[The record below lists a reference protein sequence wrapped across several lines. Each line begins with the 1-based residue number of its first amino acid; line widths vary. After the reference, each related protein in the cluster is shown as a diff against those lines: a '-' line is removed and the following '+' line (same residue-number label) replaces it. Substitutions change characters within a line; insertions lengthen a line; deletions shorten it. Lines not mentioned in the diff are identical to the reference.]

1 MFQRIFLSS
10 RIMKMKDADSF
21 RNWKYFI
28 NLIPAGLAIFGNLNG
43 SWFSLSNFVFVFVIL
58 AFAEIILPEDKDNEE
73 GADDMLPD
81 FLMLLVV
88 FAQFAAIGSLA
99 YGVYHG
105 YLTGFWIFTAALST
119 GAAAGSL
126 GIVIAHEL
134 IHKKQLFWN
143 FLGRLLLFSVFN
155 PYFYVHHLRIH
166 HKWVGTGHDPV
177 TAHRGESFYAFFLRT
192 VKGQLSQSFGLERA
206 RLQKQG
212 YAAWSIRNYV
222 VAVIVGA
229 ILVSL
234 LTAYFFGLKVALA
247 VLMQAL
253 LANVLLEYTNYIEHY
268 GLSRDE
274 KERVNE
280 MHSWQSDKVVSRYF
294 LIDLSRHADHH
305 FHAAKPFN
313 KLVSYE
319 KSPVLPGGYTSMFL
333 PALIPPLWFR
343 LVDNL
348 IPA

>member
-1 MFQRIFLSS
+1 METLSLS
-10 RIMKMKDADSF
+10 TDRS
-21 RNWKYFI
+21 RNWKYFL
-28 NLIPAGLAIFGNLNG
+28 NLIPAGLAFAGNLTG
-43 SWFSLSNFVFVFVIL
+43 SWYSLSNFVFVFVIL
-58 AFAEIILPEDKDNEE
+58 AFAEIWLPEDKNNEQ
-73 GADDMLPD
+73 GADDVLPD

-88 FAQFAAIGSLA
+88 MAQFGAISSLA
-99 YGVYHG
+99 YGVYQG
-105 YLTGFWIFTAALST
+105 YLTGVWIITAAIST
-119 GAAAGSL
+119 GAASGSL

-134 IHKKQLFWN
+134 IHKKQAFWN

-166 HKWVGTGHDPV
+166 HKWVGTSHDPV
-177 TAHRGESFYAFFLRT
+177 TARKGESFYAFFLRT
-192 VKGQLSQSFGLERA
+192 VSGQFSQSFKLEQE
-206 RLQKQG
+206 RLQRQG
-212 YAAWSIRNYV
+212 RLSWGLQNHLVS
-222 VAVIVGA
+222 VIAGA
-229 ILVSL
+229 ILVTL
-234 LTAYFFGLKVALA
+234 LLAYFFGIQVALV
-247 VLMQAL
+247 VLLQAL

-268 GLSRDE
+268 GLSRDD

-333 PALIPPLWFR
+333 PALIPPLWFW
-343 LVDNL
+343 LVDRR

>member
-1 MFQRIFLSS
+1 MLSS
-10 RIMKMKDADSF
+10 IIMKMLIVSNNPF

-28 NLIPAGLAIFGNLNG
+28 NLIPAGLAVFGNLNG
-43 SWFSLSNFVFVFVIL
+43 SWWSLSNFLFVFVIL
-58 AFAEIILPEDKDNEE
+58 AFAEILLPEDKNNEE
-73 GADDMLPD
+73 GADDVLPD
-81 FLMLLVV
+81 LLMLLVV
-88 FAQFAAIGSLA
+88 VAQFIAIASLA
-99 YGVYHG
+99 YGVYQG
-105 YLTGFWIFTAALST
+105 YLTEFWIFGAALST
-119 GAAAGSL
+119 GAASGSL

-134 IHKKQLFWN
+134 IHKKQAFWN

-155 PYFYVHHLRIH
+155 PYFYVHHLRVH

-177 TAHRGESFYAFFLRT
+177 TAHKGESFYAFFFRT
-192 VKGQLSQSFGLERA
+192 VSGQFKQSFELEKV

-212 YAAWSIRNYV
+212 NSPFGLKNYV
-222 VAVIVGA
+222 VAVLAGA
-229 ILVSL
+229 IFISL
-234 LTAYFFGLKVALA
+234 TIAYFFGYQVALA

-253 LANVLLEYTNYIEHY
+253 LANLLLEYTNYIEHY
-268 GLSRDE
+268 GLSRDD

-313 KLVSYE
+313 KLVSYQN
-319 KSPVLPGGYTSMFL
+319 SPVLPGGYTSMFL
-333 PALIPPLWFR
+333 PALIPPLWFK
-343 LVDNL
+343 LVDKR

>member
-1 MFQRIFLSS
+1 METLSLS
-10 RIMKMKDADSF
+10 TDRS
-21 RNWKYFI
+21 RNWKYFL
-28 NLIPAGLAIFGNLNG
+28 NLIPAGLAFAGNLTG
-43 SWFSLSNFVFVFVIL
+43 SWYSLSNFVFVFVIL
-58 AFAEIILPEDKDNEE
+58 AFAEIWLPEDKNNEQ
-73 GADDMLPD
+73 GANDVLPD

-88 FAQFAAIGSLA
+88 LAQFAAIGSLA
-99 YGVYHG
+99 YGVYQG
-105 YLTGFWIFTAALST
+105 YLTGIWIITAAIST
-119 GAAAGSL
+119 GAASGSL

-134 IHKKQLFWN
+134 IHKKQVFWN

-177 TAHRGESFYAFFLRT
+177 TARKGESFYAFFLRT
-192 VKGQLSQSFGLERA
+192 VSGQFSQSFNLEQERLQRKGQLTWGLHNHLVSVIA
-206 RLQKQG
+206 G
-212 YAAWSIRNYV
+212 AI
-222 VAVIVGA
+222 AVI
-229 ILVSL
+229 SL
-234 LTAYFFGLKVALA
+234 LAYFFGVQVAMA
-247 VLMQAL
+247 VLLQAL

-268 GLSRDE
+268 GLSRDD

-333 PALIPPLWFR
+333 PALIPPLWFW
-343 LVDNL
+343 LVDRR